1 MIAYLS
7 SFFLNAGPAEG
18 TEPRILW
25 RSRTQFT
32 FILPLPFACAGP
44 GESKLNFI
52 FAPKG

>member
-32 FILPLPFACAGP
+32 FILPLPVGP